1 MKLRTPRRPF
11 LFFEKSVYGKGAR
24 VYIFRKMSPKYTRN
38 NDFTEKTA
46 QNAAS
51 GVFPEI
57 FLPKLH
63 PFCQNGCISAKKI
76 LRVTPDARFFVK
88 KRAKSMNRVYIAR
101 KNPQSYTR
109 SRACPMLM
117 FTSGVFC
124 CLAVGLVL
132 PAMMQLGWQTT

>member
-51 GVFPEI
+51 GVYCE
-57 FLPKLH
+57 KKSSELH
-63 PFCQNGCISAKKI
+63 PITR
-76 LRVTPDARFFVK
+76 LPDANVYFGRFLLSGSWPG
-88 KRAKSMNRVYIAR
+88 ASGNDAAGLADNISMAN
-101 KNPQSYTR
+101 
-109 SRACPMLM
+109 
-117 FTSGVFC
+117 G
-124 CLAVGLVL
+124 
-132 PAMMQLGWQTT
+132 QTT